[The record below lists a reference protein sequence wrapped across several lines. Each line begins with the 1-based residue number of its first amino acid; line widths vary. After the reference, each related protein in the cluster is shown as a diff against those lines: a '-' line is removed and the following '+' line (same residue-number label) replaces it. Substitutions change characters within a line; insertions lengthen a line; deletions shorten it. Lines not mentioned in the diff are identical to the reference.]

1 MLMLLFAQDPGPA
14 GGPAPAPPF
23 WANPMFLLAML
34 VLFWLIV
41 ILPMSRRQRREQQAM
56 LANLKRGAKV
66 VTSAGII
73 GTVVAVKDTEDEITV
88 RSEDA
93 RLKVLKSSVIRVLG
107 SDEGEANK

>member
-1 MLMLLFAQDPGPA
+1 MLDALFAQEPA
-14 GGPAPAPPF
+14 QQMPF

-34 VLFWLIV
+34 VLFWVVI
-41 ILPMSRRQRREQQAM
+41 ILPMSRRQKREQQSM

-66 VTSAGII
+66 LTSAGII
-73 GTVVAVKDTEDEITV
+73 GTIVSVKENEDEITV

-107 SDEGEANK
+107 SDESEGAKT